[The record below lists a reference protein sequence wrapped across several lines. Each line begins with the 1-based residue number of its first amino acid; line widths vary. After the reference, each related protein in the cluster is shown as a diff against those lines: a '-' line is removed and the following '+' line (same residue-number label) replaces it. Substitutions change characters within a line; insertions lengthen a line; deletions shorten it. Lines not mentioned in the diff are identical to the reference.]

1 MPIKLLIL
9 KSLFISKILLSKDQ
23 DSTLTFKRNI
33 AHNMLIHGK
42 EHLHRHYPKIALFSI
57 I

>member
-9 KSLFISKILLSKDQ
+9 KSLFIFKILLSKDQ